1 MQTEDGVEY
10 DAEELAVLARSG
22 GECPRIVHTVK
33 KVFGGDV
40 VEWKPTPMTPGSAWT
55 PESNTNVSIPL

>member
-10 DAEELAVLARSG
+10 DADELAVLAKG
-22 GECPRIVHTVK
+22 GEVPRIVHTVK

-40 VEWKPTPMTPGSAWT
+40 VEWKPTPMTP
-55 PESNTNVSIPL
+55 EEL

>member
-10 DAEELAVLARSG
+10 DAEELAILARSG

-40 VEWKPTPMTPGSAWT
+40 VEWKGR
-55 PESNTNVSIPL
+55 LG

>member
-22 GECPRIVHTVK
+22 SECPRIVHTVK

-40 VEWKPTPMTPGSAWT
+40 VEWKPTPMTPVSDWT
-55 PESNTNVSIPL
+55 QESNTNVSIQ

>member
-10 DAEELAVLARSG
+10 DAEELAILARG
-22 GECPRIVHTVK
+22 ADPVPRAVHVAK

-40 VEWKPTPMTPGSAWT
+40 VEWKPTAMTP
-55 PESNTNVSIPL
+55 EEL